1 MFTKQNYFLK
11 VQFSWED
18 IRPVLSFADD
28 VWAKSEKNKDYSVS
42 FNANSWT
49 PVADSQQVNF
59 EYYIIPSQ
67 QAIYCQQTHRFFE
80 TPNIIYSGV
89 LHGKDGEE
97 VFSANLG
104 FHSNFVSGK
113 AAFQI
118 NYSKGDEFANRPSIQ
133 KTLVVLFDRAYLN
146 LNFNSSMEYEK
157 LPYEIYLIERTG
169 EYPDKDNTITEVAF
183 DKEKLWLQIGSQSE
197 QDAQSAPYS
206 GEMHSYFK
214 KKKEQ

>member
-28 VWAKSEKNKDYSVS
+28 VWGKSEKNKDYSVS

-49 PVADSQQVNF
+49 PVADSQEVNF
-59 EYYIIPSQ
+59 EYYVIPSQ

-89 LHGKDGEE
+89 LHGKHEGED
-97 VFSANLG
+97 FSANLG

-118 NYSKGDEFANRPSIQ
+118 NYTKGTSSIHPSIQ
-133 KTLVVLFDRAYLN
+133 KTLVILFDTAYLN
-146 LNFNSSMEYEK
+146 LNFTSSMEYEK

-169 EYPDKDNTITEVAF
+169 EFPDSENSIKEVSF
-183 DKEKLWLQIGSQSE
+183 DKEKLWLQIGSQSA

-206 GEMHSYFK
+206 GEMYSYFK
-214 KKKEQ
+214 NKTGQ